1 MYTKDPRKLM
11 TKLPLWHLSKAAVEL
26 KVIDKVVSQLIRGK
40 DFSTLGNKR
49 YKGCSV
55 VILLKIALSVVS

>member
-1 MYTKDPRKLM
+1 MCTKDPRKLM
-11 TKLPLWHLSKAAVEL
+11 TKLPLWHLSKADVEL

-49 YKGCSV
+49 YMGCSV